1 VAAEFLARRGYRLL
15 TANWRTRFGELDL
28 IAREGD
34 TLVFVEVRT
43 RSGTSLGTAAESV
56 GPAKQ
61 RQLRL
66 MAEQYLQRHAPDA
79 SARIDVVTVFL
90 PASGAPRI
98 EHIVG
103 AV

>member
-1 VAAEFLARRGYRLL
+1 MLAV
-15 TANWRTRFGELDL
+15 NWRTRFGELDL
-28 IAREGD
+28 IARDGQ
-34 TLVFVEVRT
+34 TVVFVEVRT
-43 RSGTSLGTAAESV
+43 RTGTGFGSAGESV

-79 SARIDVVTVFL
+79 PARIDVVTVFL
-90 PASGAPRI
+90 PPGGAARI
-98 EHIVG
+98 EHITD

>member
-1 VAAEFLARRGYRLL
+1 
-15 TANWRTRFGELDL
+15 
-28 IAREGD
+28 
-34 TLVFVEVRT
+34 VFVEVRT
-43 RSGTSLGTAAESV
+43 RTGAGFGTAGESV

-79 SARIDVVTVFL
+79 AARIDVVTVFL
-90 PASGAPRI
+90 PPGGSPRVD
-98 EHIVG
+98 HIVG

>member
-1 VAAEFLARRGYRLL
+1 
-15 TANWRTRFGELDL
+15 
-28 IAREGD
+28 
-34 TLVFVEVRT
+34 VFVEVRT
-43 RSGTSLGTAAESV
+43 RTGTSLGTAGESV

-79 SARIDVVTVFL
+79 SARIDIVTVFL
-90 PASGAPRI
+90 PPGGRPRI

-103 AV
+103 DV